1 MKVIN
6 RQTFSIAKHLESGRE
21 ADGSQRQKL
30 PRPRLCSCKQ
40 EKMRPK
46 QNSRDRRQRKPSLKS
61 CKSPRKVHMS
71 LSALMKSS
79 EFHSDV
85 PGRVLSSLSQHSKL
99 PVCPPFSFLSS
110 AAFT

>member
-21 ADGSQRQKL
+21 AAVQTDRSGRSRRVHVCVQTEQKGQKTTQMQQL
-30 PRPRLCSCKQ
+30 T
-40 EKMRPK
+40 
-46 QNSRDRRQRKPSLKS
+46 LKS
-61 CKSPRKVHMS
+61 CKSPRKVHMG
-71 LSALMKSS
+71 LSGLMKSS